1 MGVSHVSKRIPQAVQ
16 KGIDSSPSLSIVL
29 AKANAQIRFYR
40 GESGET
46 QSRQNLS
53 KDTEDIIAQR
63 ESELLDIAKP
73 KSEKIYAK
81 HISLPKLND
90 ISPYA
95 FGNEEKQIESE
106 DFGNVQELELEIRK
120 KRLIYRSKQR
130 GWLEVDLLL
139 GTWANENVNDLP
151 DDELDLFE
159 ELVNEET
166 IDIYNILTLRTDI
179 PDRLDNNVV
188 RSIQEWAKMSPLGKA
203 DKEAYEDAKKKNNL
217 I

>member
-1 MGVSHVSKRIPQAVQ
+1 ML
-16 KGIDSSPSLSIVL
+16 SSVCNHALRTSRRALLNSNLSRTQNIGL
-29 AKANAQIRFYR
+29 RFYR
-40 GESGET
+40 GESGDMVKNVDEKELAL
-46 QSRQNLS
+46 QDKS
-53 KDTEDIIAQR
+53 KDRYASIMEQHRALPEIAA
-63 ESELLDIAKP
+63 D
-73 KSEKIYAK
+73 
-81 HISLPKLND
+81 
-90 ISPYA
+90 
-95 FGNEEKQIESE
+95 
-106 DFGNVQELELEIRK
+106 RK